1 MIKQKNNSFPHYFI
15 VFFVILIILDSVFV
29 YLATSTHRG
38 VVTEN
43 AYNQGLNYNKIIEA
57 SKKQND
63 LNWKSEIIYQ
73 DDFLNFYLENEKK
86 DSFDGASVTAFLVRP
101 TQTGYDF
108 SIKLEKQRNG
118 KFQKLIKFPLKGQW
132 DVKILVIW
140 NKHKYQTIKRI
151 LIK

>member
-15 VFFVILIILDSVFV
+15 VFFVILIILDSIFV

-38 VVTEN
+38 VVTDN

-73 DDFLNFYLENEKK
+73 DDFLNFYAYDLYEVPQEDFLALFHAQHDLNLFYSLE
-86 DSFDGASVTAFLVRP
+86 L
-101 TQTGYDF
+101 
-108 SIKLEKQRNG
+108 
-118 KFQKLIKFPLKGQW
+118 LKYFVQ
-132 DVKILVIW
+132 L
-140 NKHKYQTIKRI
+140 
-151 LIK
+151 

>member
-1 MIKQKNNSFPHYFI
+1 MTKYKNNSFPYYII
-15 VFFVILIILDSVFV
+15 VFFVILIILDSIFV

-38 VVTEN
+38 FVTEN

-57 SKKQND
+57 TKKQNN
-63 LNWKSEIIYQ
+63 LNWKSKIIYQ
-73 DDFLNFYLENEKK
+73 NGFLNFSLENEKK
-86 DSFDGASVTAFLVRP
+86 DSFDGATVTAFLIRP

-108 SIKLEKQRNG
+108 SIKLEKQSDGNYQ
-118 KFQKLIKFPLKGQW
+118 KFVKFPLIGQW

-140 NKHKYQTIKRI
+140 NNHKYQTTKRI